1 MDHPSQLLSRARRQR
16 ARGTPFDGGRA
27 PVTPAPQTSQATQV
41 PPVAPAPAPQATQAA
56 PAPQASPASQ
66 PTQAPQ
72 ARPAPR
78 GHALYSQ
85 VMRSHDRMGTRHL

>member
-1 MDHPSQLLSRARRQR
+1 MKVAVIMGS
-16 ARGTPFDGGRA
+16 
-27 PVTPAPQTSQATQV
+27 TSDLDIMS
-41 PPVAPAPAPQATQAA
+41 QATQAA